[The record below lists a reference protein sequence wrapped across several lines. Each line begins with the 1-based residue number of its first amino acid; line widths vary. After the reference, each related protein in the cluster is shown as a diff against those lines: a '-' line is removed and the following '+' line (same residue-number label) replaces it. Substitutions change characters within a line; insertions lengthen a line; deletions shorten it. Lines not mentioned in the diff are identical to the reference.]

1 MAVKE
6 ESRVRCEEIS
16 YKQYTTSDG
25 KVFLSKSEA
34 EVHDGLLKWSDT
46 VRNFGVK
53 NTGGAYHCMT
63 EEEFNAVVNMI
74 AYENYAYNYN
84 ERKFTPINYYEKYK
98 FSGDDWYFFFHE
110 TNMDYPDEYWMETL
124 SQKKQEFADWLKQFE
139 ESA

>member
-53 NTGGAYHCMT
+53 NTGGAYHCRT

-84 ERKFTPINYYEKYK
+84 ERKFIPINYYEN
-98 FSGDDWYFFFHE
+98 
-110 TNMDYPDEYWMETL
+110 TNFPEMIGTSSFM
-124 SQKKQEFADWLKQFE
+124 KQIWIIRMSTGWKHCLRKNRNLPIG
-139 ESA
+139 

>member
-53 NTGGAYHCMT
+53 NTGGAYHCRT

-74 AYENYAYNYN
+74 AYENYAYDYN
-84 ERKFTPINYYEKYK
+84 ERKFIQRNYYEKYK
-98 FSGDDWYFFFHE
+98 FSGDDWYFFFHK

>member
-6 ESRVRCEEIS
+6 ESRVRCEEIT

-25 KVFLSKSEA
+25 KVFLRKSEA
-34 EVHDGLLKWSDT
+34 DVHDGLLQWSDA

-53 NTGGAYHCMT
+53 NTGGAYHCRT

-74 AYENYAYNYN
+74 AYETYAYDCN
-84 ERKFTPINYYEKYK
+84 ERKFVPQNYYENYK
-98 FSGDDWYFFFHE
+98 FSGDDWYFFFHKS
-110 TNMDYPDEYWMETL
+110 NMDYPDEYWMETL